1 MIIINIIEVIVNLLN
16 PIISGAASQSI
27 TDEELIQK
35 YLDTQNTGY
44 FDVLYSRYSAKVFGK
59 CYSLLKSVERA
70 EDATQD
76 IFVKVL
82 LNLSK
87 FTGKSKF
94 STWLYSITYNFCI
107 DIIRKKK
114 KDLGVLV
121 EDIGIYGDREYND
134 EIEDRKILETNV
146 KRLKVILDILP
157 SGDKAILLM
166 KYQDEFSIKEIC
178 GILDKSESAVKMK
191 IKRAKEK
198 FMKIYKDKYKDAV

>member
-1 MIIINIIEVIVNLLN
+1 MIINLLN
-16 PIISGAASQSI
+16 PVISGATSKSI
-27 TDEELIQK
+27 SDEDAIIE
-35 YLDTQNTGY
+35 YLATQNVNY
-44 FDVLYSRYSAKVFGK
+44 FNILYDRYAKKVFGK
-59 CYSLLKSVERA
+59 CYSLLKSEAKA
-70 EDATQD
+70 EDAAQE

-87 FTGKSKF
+87 FSGKSKF

-107 DIIRKKK
+107 DAIRKNKK
-114 KDLGVLV
+114 NIGVLV
-121 EDIGIYGDREYND
+121 DDIGIYGEEVIDD
-134 EIEDRKILETNV
+134 IDDSEIMETNV
-146 KRLKVILDILP
+146 IRLKEILNILP

-198 FMKIYKDKYKDAV
+198 FIRTYKELY

>member
-1 MIIINIIEVIVNLLN
+1 MIINLLN
-16 PIISGAASQSI
+16 PVISGATSKSI
-27 TDEELIQK
+27 SDEEAIEA
-35 YLDTQNTGY
+35 YLATQNVNY
-44 FDVLYSRYSAKVFGK
+44 FNILYDRYSKKVFGK
-59 CYSLLKSVERA
+59 CYSLLKREAKA
-70 EDATQD
+70 EDAAQE

-87 FTGKSKF
+87 FSGKSKF

-107 DIIRKKK
+107 DAIRKNK

-121 EDIGIYGDREYND
+121 DDIGRYGEEIED
-134 EIEDRKILETNV
+134 EIEDSEIIETNV
-146 KRLKVILDILP
+146 LRLKKVLNILP

-178 GILDKSESAVKMK
+178 EILDKSESAVKMK

-198 FMKIYKDKYKDAV
+198 FKRTYNELY